1 MGRLRYSDFREEH
14 GTLYQR
20 VEGPNILCDGCVF
33 YEADEMCT
41 FRDMTVEE
49 RRCTD
54 EDNTYFHW
62 KRLRLKS

>member
-1 MGRLRYSDFREEH
+1 MGRLRYSDFREEE

-20 VEGPNILCDGCVF
+20 VESPNILCDGCVF
-33 YEADEMCT
+33 QEVDGMCL
-41 FRDMTVEE
+41 FRDMDAAD

-54 EDNTYFHW
+54 IEDEHFHW

>member
-1 MGRLRYSDFREEH
+1 MGRLRYSDLREEE

-20 VEGPNILCDGCVF
+20 VEGHTPLCDGCVF
-33 YEADEMCT
+33 HHDEGMCV
-41 FRDMTVEE
+41 FRDMGRED

-54 EDNTYFHW
+54 INDEYFHW